1 MSGLRGCELRDTSCR
16 LRKGPADTFFSLFRA
31 KRGQKNHQSP
41 LLYAWP
47 AFAEGVAL
55 LRSHTLSCMLDAQ
68 EELKLKQ
75 VPWLAPLD
83 KLYRER
89 FGAALHIHQLRRLHV
104 AACFALEQGAMPFE
118 RQISFESA
126 ITRYLGHRS
135 GLAAEAYCV
144 IGALRR
150 GAPRRFFQQSMSNL
164 PLRYTM

>member
-31 KRGQKNHQSP
+31 KRGQRITSHRSCTCGP
-41 LLYAWP
+41 R
-47 AFAEGVAL
+47 FAEGVAL

-83 KLYRER
+83 NLYREQ
-89 FGAALHIHQLRRLHV
+89 FGAALRIHELRRLYV
-104 AACFALEQGAMPFE
+104 AACFALEQGAMPFGH
-118 RQISFESA
+118 QIGFESA
-126 ITRYLGHRS
+126 NMRYLGRRS
-135 GLAAEAYCV
+135 GSAAEAYCV
-144 IGALRR
+144 IGAVPR